1 MGVSLGILG
10 GCSIGTVK
18 ANDKKRPNIIL
29 IMADD
34 IGFEG
39 ISAYGSLSY
48 KTPVLDK
55 LAKEGMRFDYCYSQ
69 PICTPSRVEIMTG
82 KYNFRNYTKFGQLDP
97 KEITFGNLL
106 KDAGYETLV
115 AGKWQLGGGAEKV
128 RGFGFDNHCLWHI
141 EGRESRFWEPRIM
154 IDGKV
159 KTKEIKDRYG
169 PDVICDYVTD
179 FIKKPKSK
187 PFFVYYPMT
196 LVHYPYVPTP
206 DSPEGG
212 SRTREG
218 HWDGK
223 KGGEEYFDDMVAYM
237 DKCIG
242 RVVDTLEKQGLRDNT
257 LLIFTG
263 DNGCT
268 PNIYSKM
275 PDRTI
280 QGGKGYMTD
289 AGTDV
294 ALIANWPG
302 TVKPNQVTDALV
314 DFTDLLPTLTQA
326 AAVDIPDSL
335 AIDGKSFLP
344 LLKGDDY
351 TGREWVFCH
360 YTRNGRVKRPNKKEK
375 QQATIEKNRG
385 QMQQKKMG
393 RFVRN
398 RRYKLYDTG
407 QFYDAEND
415 VLEKKPIDLS
425 KADSKTRDVHR
436 QLKKVLDGYPK
447 WQDFKD

>member
-1 MGVSLGILG
+1 MRRRDFLKAGVGVSLGFLG
-10 GCSIGTVK
+10 SNAIGKVTDK
-18 ANDKKRPNIIL
+18 NKKRPNIVL

-48 KTPVLDK
+48 KTPVLDR
-55 LAKEGMRFDYCYSQ
+55 LAKEGMRFDYCFSQ

-97 KEITFGNLL
+97 KEITFANLL
-106 KDAGYETLV
+106 KDSGYETLV

-128 RGFGFDNHCLWHI
+128 AGFGFENHCLWHI

-159 KTKEIKDRYG
+159 KTEEIKDRYG

-196 LVHYPYVPTP
+196 LVHPPYVPTP

-218 HWDGK
+218 HWG

-257 LLIFTG
+257 LLMFTG

-268 PNIYSKM
+268 TNIYSKM
-275 PDRTI
+275 PKRT
-280 QGGKGYMTD
+280 
-289 AGTDV
+289 
-294 ALIANWPG
+294 
-302 TVKPNQVTDALV
+302 
-314 DFTDLLPTLTQA
+314 
-326 AAVDIPDSL
+326 
-335 AIDGKSFLP
+335 
-344 LLKGDDY
+344 
-351 TGREWVFCH
+351 
-360 YTRNGRVKRPNKKEK
+360 
-375 QQATIEKNRG
+375 
-385 QMQQKKMG
+385 
-393 RFVRN
+393 
-398 RRYKLYDTG
+398 
-407 QFYDAEND
+407 
-415 VLEKKPIDLS
+415 
-425 KADSKTRDVHR
+425 
-436 QLKKVLDGYPK
+436 
-447 WQDFKD
+447 